1 MNKQEIDEM
10 MFTRDEAKQLLLAL
24 QKVLTK
30 KND

>member
-24 QKVLTK
+24 QKVLIK
-30 KND
+30 END